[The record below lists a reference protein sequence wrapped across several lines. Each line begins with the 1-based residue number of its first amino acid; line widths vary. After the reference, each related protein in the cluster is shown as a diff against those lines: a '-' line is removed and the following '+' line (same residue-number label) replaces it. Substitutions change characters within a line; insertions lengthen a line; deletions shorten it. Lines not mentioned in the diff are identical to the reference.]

1 MCLFKPVS
9 VQTLSHELSRL
20 AVGHA
25 SPNAARHLKLSV
37 LTENTGGDQALM
49 AELLETF
56 RDASATDLQAAG
68 QAIAR
73 HEPQTFLRALHRLH
87 GSAQIL
93 GITALQ
99 QLCAP
104 FEAKRPDSLTPAS
117 CLEVVQR
124 ITGVMREI
132 DGEIDALIG
141 R

>member
-1 MCLFKPVS
+1 MN
-9 VQTLSHELSRL
+9 E
-20 AVGHA
+20 
-25 SPNAARHLKLSV
+25 
-37 LTENTGGDQALM
+37 M
-49 AELLETF
+49 LETF
-56 RDASATDLQAAG
+56 RDASAADLQAAG

-73 HEPQTFLRALHRLH
+73 HEPQI
-87 GSAQIL
+87 SA
-93 GITALQ
+93 GAAPSARFSTNSGDY
-99 QLCAP
+99 CATTTVRP

>member
-1 MCLFKPVS
+1 
-9 VQTLSHELSRL
+9 
-20 AVGHA
+20 
-25 SPNAARHLKLSV
+25 
-37 LTENTGGDQALM
+37 
-49 AELLETF
+49 
-56 RDASATDLQAAG
+56 
-68 QAIAR
+68 
-73 HEPQTFLRALHRLH
+73 
-87 GSAQIL
+87 L

>member
-1 MCLFKPVS
+1 M
-9 VQTLSHELSRL
+9 TADLS
-20 AVGHA
+20 AG
-25 SPNAARHLKLSV
+25 AAP
-37 LTENTGGDQALM
+37 
-49 AELLETF
+49 
-56 RDASATDLQAAG
+56 SARFSTN
-68 QAIAR
+68 
-73 HEPQTFLRALHRLH
+73 P
-87 GSAQIL
+87 

>member
-1 MCLFKPVS
+1 MQSGKAGERFGAAVCGAFRPSAGIPSCSGGNAGPDS
-9 VQTLSHELSRL
+9 VPDSVAVERISGFLYDIESRL
-20 AVGHA
+20 VYVVAVRPRA
-25 SPNAARHLKLSV
+25 NHLQRL
-37 LTENTGGDQALM
+37 
-49 AELLETF
+49 
-56 RDASATDLQAAG
+56 
-68 QAIAR
+68 
-73 HEPQTFLRALHRLH
+73 PLRALHRLH

-117 CLEVVQR
+117 CLEVVQH

-132 DGEIDALIG
+132 DGEINALIG